1 MVVGDGRLQDSEFC
15 NIRER
20 GRERDHQRSFR
31 AETPL
36 ITNTRAPPCH
46 DPPILPPPLTHT
58 HTSTPTSCANP
69 PVKLTPTIPLPKH
82 AALCQ
87 QALVSSKQ
95 RNQKCEGFLR
105 HGRGLLIPSYW
116 LFLSFFLLPSYVLKE
131 RKERI
136 AISFLRA
143 SLLSPRFFLPFSHLS
158 RSFMPLCVHL
168 HGHDEGPH
176 ASWLGSLKGLRRD
189 GERQGEKREMAL
201 RP

>member
-1 MVVGDGRLQDSEFC
+1 MVVVGDGRLQDSEFC

-20 GRERDHQRSFR
+20 GRERDHQRSFE

-46 DPPILPPPLTHT
+46 DPPPPTILPLYYTHTQTHT
-58 HTSTPTSCANP
+58 HTRMSTPHLLCQPSP
-69 PVKLTPTIPLPKH
+69 IKLTPTIPLPKH

-87 QALVSSKQ
+87 QALVSTKQ
-95 RNQKCEGFLR
+95 RNQKREGFLR
-105 HGRGLLIPSYW
+105 HGWGLLIPSYW

-143 SLLSPRFFLPFSHLS
+143 SLLSPRFFLPFSCLS
-158 RSFMPLCVHL
+158 FF
-168 HGHDEGPH
+168 H
-176 ASWLGSLKGLRRD
+176 AFVRAPTW
-189 GERQGEKREMAL
+189 A
-201 RP
+201 